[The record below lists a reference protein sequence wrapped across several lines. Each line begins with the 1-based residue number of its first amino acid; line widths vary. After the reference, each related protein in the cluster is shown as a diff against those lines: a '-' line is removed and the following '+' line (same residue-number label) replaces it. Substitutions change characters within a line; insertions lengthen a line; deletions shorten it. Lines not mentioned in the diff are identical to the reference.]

1 MAVFTIEQSATQNK
15 FGLNQSW
22 ERAMAIRFSFLFQ
35 DLMLKQGGRI
45 ASLLEHKWYNSVM
58 LNAET
63 CDISATVALPMLK
76 TNQSS
81 CRKSKKLSS

>member
-1 MAVFTIEQSATQNK
+1 
-15 FGLNQSW
+15 
-22 ERAMAIRFSFLFQ
+22 
-35 DLMLKQGGRI
+35 MLKQGGRI